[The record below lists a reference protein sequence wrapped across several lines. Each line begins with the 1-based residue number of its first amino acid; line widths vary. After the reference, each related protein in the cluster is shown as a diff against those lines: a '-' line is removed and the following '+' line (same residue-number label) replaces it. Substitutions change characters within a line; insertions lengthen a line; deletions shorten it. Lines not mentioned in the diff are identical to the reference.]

1 MATSPEYA
9 QFVENQFRGLDGF
22 SMRRMFGEYALY
34 LQGRVLG
41 FLADEQ
47 ILLQNTPT
55 ASKLLPDAEMRKLFP
70 GSKLFILFADEGN
83 AHLLKSVSQA
93 MWEELPLPKPRKS
106 RKKVTPEG
114 IQATSERE
122 SVHGERT
129 DGPRKGDLHS
139 SDPEICGFLDFHRKV
154 TGR

>member
-1 MATSPEYA
+1 
-9 QFVENQFRGLDGF
+9 
-22 SMRRMFGEYALY
+22 MRE
-34 LQGRVLG
+34 
-41 FLADEQ
+41 
-47 ILLQNTPT
+47 
-55 ASKLLPDAEMRKLFP
+55 LFP